1 MEYFFVLLLTD
12 GSVKIRDHAMTPKIV
27 DKEAKRNQIIEAAV
41 RVFAKMGFA
50 KTRMLQIAEAAG
62 MGKGTIYEYF
72 RSKEDLFVNVFNA
85 FIKQTEKQIADRI
98 RKVDDPVEKLKTYFK
113 AWREFLNDDFLEY
126 GDLMIDIWAEGVR
139 LHMGKDIFDLKGMY
153 RRLRVQLIQI
163 LDEGIAQKKFKPLNT
178 TLVASVFIAALD
190 GLFLQWLLEREAFNV
205 QEAIEEMGDVIIGGV
220 MIET

>member
-1 MEYFFVLLLTD
+1 
-12 GSVKIRDHAMTPKIV
+12 
-27 DKEAKRNQIIEAAV
+27 
-41 RVFAKMGFA
+41 VFAKMGFA